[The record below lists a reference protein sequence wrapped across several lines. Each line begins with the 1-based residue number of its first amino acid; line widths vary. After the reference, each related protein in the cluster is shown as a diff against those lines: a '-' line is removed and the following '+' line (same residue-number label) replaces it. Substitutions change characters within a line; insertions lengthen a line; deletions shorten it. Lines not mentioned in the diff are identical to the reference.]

1 MDKKIFIE
9 TMKHY
14 DIVMMGTV
22 GFMDDEQVER
32 FLDIVKK
39 KDTALRSRLAE
50 AEGVME
56 EMDNVIKSIL
66 NDNLAPYRPD
76 IQNASFSYEAY
87 KSKHA
92 QKG

>member
-1 MDKKIFIE
+1 MSKIASKDMSTDE
-9 TMKHY
+9 LL
-14 DIVMMGTV
+14 DIL
-22 GFMDDEQVER
+22 MDDTDGIWVSKALACQFINER
-32 FLDIVKK
+32 E
-39 KDTALRSRLAE
+39 TALRSRLAE